1 LQPSQSL
8 RPLLAVKVSVQKSRR
23 LNEAVT
29 LERMQRRNHRTHRGI
44 LDDLDNIRIA
54 VLAFDDDLD
63 RPDLAD

>member
-1 LQPSQSL
+1 
-8 RPLLAVKVSVQKSRR
+8 
-23 LNEAVT
+23 
-29 LERMQRRNHRTHRGI
+29 MQRSNHRTHRGI